1 MGLSNAL
8 NPLIFLF
15 TTTAPPDLRPL
26 HQLRASLSAVLLLAI
41 AKKPAY
47 LEEVQSHPSHR
58 QDSVSESVP
67 PPLSKKLTRKKMR
80 KRRRSWQLLQSQ
92 RNPNLEALTSP
103 VWRHLQMRRRVK
115 ERSRPAPEDS
125 TSLGS
130 TKLQRQRLLQQQRN
144 GHARKCRHLS
154 SAKSDQK
161 F

>member
-1 MGLSNAL
+1 MY
-8 NPLIFLF
+8 LF
-15 TTTAPPDLRPL
+15 TNTAPRDLRLL
-26 HQLRASLSAVLLLAI
+26 HQLRASLSAVLPLAT
-41 AKKPAY
+41 AKKAAAY
-47 LEEVQSHPSHR
+47 LEEVLPHPSHR

-80 KRRRSWQLLQSQ
+80 KRRRSRQPLRSQ
-92 RNPNLEALTSP
+92 RNPNLQALTSP
-103 VWRHLQMRRRVK
+103 VWRQLQMRRRVK

-154 SAKSDQK
+154 SDKSDQK